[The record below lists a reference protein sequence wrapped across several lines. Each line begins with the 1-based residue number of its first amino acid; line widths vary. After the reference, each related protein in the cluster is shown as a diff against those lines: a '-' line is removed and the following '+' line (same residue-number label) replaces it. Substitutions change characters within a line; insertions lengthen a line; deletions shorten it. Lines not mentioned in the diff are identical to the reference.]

1 MENRKVHFVLF
12 ALALLLAATN
22 LFAPTLGFVAPV
34 SGKAV
39 GADLWA
45 ALAWLLFLSR
55 AEIFTAVF
63 GRTTNRESAGRI
75 EGPENWRNFSRL
87 FSLIDWRE
95 APRSVGMRAYD

>member
-45 ALAWLLFLSR
+45 ALAWLLFLYTSR
-55 AEIFTAVF
+55 
-63 GRTTNRESAGRI
+63 N
-75 EGPENWRNFSRL
+75 L
-87 FSLIDWRE
+87 Y
-95 APRSVGMRAYD
+95 RSFRKNNQS